1 MKETRFE
8 SFASL
13 RDSLA
18 AMSLKTIETE
28 VLRIAAT
35 VESGEA
41 GAAGVRS
48 AAVEWIE
55 ERAGARLPEGA
66 AERTFNWE
74 GERLRCEAVRVEDDE
89 DDVWAVRL
97 EDGGENGASGS
108 LVNEVCVAANGKAP
122 VRLFARVLSTVG
134 HAFGESPDLIARL
147 AARYQVTQS
156 GVPLSASPLVIK
168 TERDSEALVKWLTHA
183 SRRQPVIAL
192 SVPDDADD
200 PYLPLLDAVELAR
213 DAAGIA
219 QVAVL
224 PSKFTWSLTQQFSK
238 KLSVYR
244 GAVRI
249 YQPGFDGVNA
259 GDSHW
264 AVMADRLST
273 PAGAQRHRADILRR
287 VGERSVADQEA
298 PPAFAKLRERAG
310 PAVPATES
318 AGTASPAA
326 GTAGA
331 AGAGAP
337 SAADAVAV
345 SPSGGSAGAA
355 SRSAGPAGQARP
367 AGEGASAPPAG
378 KSAGAPA
385 SSRDL
390 AAAVGGRNVDV
401 SPAGAAEASRPAS
414 ARDRSRQ
421 DASAPAPAAAVDGP
435 AGAGAGTGE
444 PMAPVTGRT
453 ARKGARP
460 AARAAS
466 ATPTAAGSGPA
477 APATPASGAS
487 GPASPAVPGTAGSGT
502 ATPAVPGT
510 TGDAAAAP
518 AVQRTVAAA
527 SPAAPGT
534 AGQTPAAPAAPGIA
548 GHAPAAPAAQE
559 IAAGGSA
566 ASVAPATPTEREP
579 GWFARLGLLARMM
592 RPGGYAAEAA
602 RILAPAERE
611 KERLER
617 ELESNRDR
625 LDELATKL
633 KSTREEAEYFLA
645 ENQDAE
651 ARAGKREKQ
660 LDEAKARVARLEEQ
674 LRSHGHTP
682 LPNGW
687 GDFVG
692 WCEREL
698 AGSLVL
704 SPRARREIKGARFAD
719 TPLAAR
725 CVLWL
730 ASKYRDG
737 RLNGAGASLRIE
749 ESGIRNEPCGG
760 DKVPLKWGGANRFAD
775 WHLKNG
781 GNTRDPARCL
791 RIYYL
796 WDEETRQVVIASMP
810 AHVRSALT

>member
-18 AMSLKTIETE
+18 AMSLKTVETE

-89 DDVWAVRL
+89 DDVWAVRI

-147 AARYQVTQS
+147 AARYEVTQS

-310 PAVPATES
+310 PAAPPARVWRCGLACLPEPSVATR
-318 AGTASPAA
+318 
-326 GTAGA
+326 
-331 AGAGAP
+331 P
-337 SAADAVAV
+337 SAADADAV
-345 SPSGGSAGAA
+345 LPSRGTCRRLLSVRGTCRSSRAVGRRRFGAA
-355 SRSAGPAGQARP
+355 GR
-367 AGEGASAPPAG
+367 E
-378 KSAGAPA
+378 
-385 SSRDL
+385 
-390 AAAVGGRNVDV
+390 VGGRPGVF
-401 SPAGAAEASRPAS
+401 AGPCCGGRRTERGRFAAGRGRGVRAGERARSFPTGTLRRPRPAAE
-414 ARDRSRQ
+414 
-421 DASAPAPAAAVDGP
+421 VDGP

-453 ARKGARP
+453 ARKGAPPR
-460 AARAAS
+460 
-466 ATPTAAGSGPA
+466 GP
-477 APATPASGAS
+477 G
-487 GPASPAVPGTAGSGT
+487 
-502 ATPAVPGT
+502 
-510 TGDAAAAP
+510 
-518 AVQRTVAAA
+518 
-527 SPAAPGT
+527 
-534 AGQTPAAPAAPGIA
+534 
-548 GHAPAAPAAQE
+548 
-559 IAAGGSA
+559 
-566 ASVAPATPTEREP
+566 
-579 GWFARLGLLARMM
+579 
-592 RPGGYAAEAA
+592 
-602 RILAPAERE
+602 
-611 KERLER
+611 
-617 ELESNRDR
+617 
-625 LDELATKL
+625 
-633 KSTREEAEYFLA
+633 
-645 ENQDAE
+645 
-651 ARAGKREKQ
+651 
-660 LDEAKARVARLEEQ
+660 
-674 LRSHGHTP
+674 
-682 LPNGW
+682 
-687 GDFVG
+687 
-692 WCEREL
+692 
-698 AGSLVL
+698 
-704 SPRARREIKGARFAD
+704 
-719 TPLAAR
+719 
-725 CVLWL
+725 
-730 ASKYRDG
+730 
-737 RLNGAGASLRIE
+737 
-749 ESGIRNEPCGG
+749 
-760 DKVPLKWGGANRFAD
+760 
-775 WHLKNG
+775 
-781 GNTRDPARCL
+781 
-791 RIYYL
+791 
-796 WDEETRQVVIASMP
+796 
-810 AHVRSALT
+810 

>member
-18 AMSLKTIETE
+18 AMSLKTVETE

-147 AARYQVTQS
+147 AARYEVTQS

-337 SAADAVAV
+337 SAADAGAV

-355 SRSAGPAGQARP
+355 SGSARPAGQARP
-367 AGEGASAPPAG
+367 AGEGASALPAG
-378 KSAGAPA
+378 KAAGAPA
-385 SSRDL
+385 SSREL

-401 SPAGAAEASRPAS
+401 SPAGGAEASRPAS

-421 DASAPAPAAAVDGP
+421 DASAPAAAAEVDGP

-444 PMAPVTGRT
+444 PMAPVTGRA
-453 ARKGARP
+453 ARKGAPP
-460 AARAAS
+460 AARVTS

-502 ATPAVPGT
+502 ATPATAPAMPAVPGT

-518 AVQRTVAAA
+518 AVQRTAAVA
-527 SPAAPGT
+527 PP
-534 AGQTPAAPAAPGIA
+534 
-548 GHAPAAPAAQE
+548 APAAQE
-559 IAAGGSA
+559 TAAGGPT

-730 ASKYRDG
+730 ASEYRDG

-781 GNTRDPARCL
+781 GNTRDPTRCL